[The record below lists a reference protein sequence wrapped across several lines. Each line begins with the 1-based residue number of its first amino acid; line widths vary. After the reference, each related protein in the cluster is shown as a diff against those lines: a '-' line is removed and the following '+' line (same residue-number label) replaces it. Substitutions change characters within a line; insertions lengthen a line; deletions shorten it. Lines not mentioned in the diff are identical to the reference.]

1 MNEAAR
7 ELHQSESWLGA
18 VGPAFERSLLRAGR
32 SPATVH
38 TYMWT
43 VDKLVSFL
51 EREGLD
57 DFCDVTRDH
66 LERWQDEIL
75 QSTLKARSRQHA
87 SSIARA
93 LLRFAAERE
102 WIDWRLERAV
112 LPVKVKRTKRRPIP
126 REDLAAILAYLLP
139 RRPHM
144 TPVELRDR
152 ALFVYLL
159 VTGARVTEA
168 LQAKRTDYIAP
179 IVIQKGGSEKQL
191 RTTSTALDLI
201 HDYLRARR
209 DDSPWLWVK
218 HGNNINATG
227 DRLESSGVREAWI
240 RLALQLQLKHF
251 TTHQV
256 RHSCATVL
264 ANAGISP
271 AAIADHLGHADL
283 RTVMQYIEVQEP
295 LRLQVNDTLEQ
306 LVKRER
312 QPLPRATRRSW
323 TDYRGR

>member
-1 MNEAAR
+1 VSEAAR

-43 VDKLVSFL
+43 VDKLLDFL
-51 EREGLD
+51 QRAGLED
-57 DFCDVTRDH
+57 LSEVTRDH

-75 QSTLKARSRQHA
+75 QSRLKARSRQHA

-93 LLRFAAERE
+93 LLRWAADRE
-102 WIDWRLERAV
+102 IIDWRLERAIV
-112 LPVKVKRTKRRPIP
+112 PVKVKRTKRRPIP
-126 REDLAAILAYLLP
+126 REDLAKILAYILP

-144 TPVELRDR
+144 SLVELRDR

-179 IVIQKGGSEKQL
+179 IVIQKGGGEKQL
-191 RTTSTALDLI
+191 RTTSTALALI
-201 HDYLRARR
+201 HDYLRARH
-209 DDSPWLWVK
+209 DDSLWLWIK
-218 HGNNINATG
+218 HGNNINAAG

-240 RLALQLQLKHF
+240 RLALKLQIPQF

-256 RHSCATVL
+256 RHSTATVL
-264 ANAGISP
+264 ANANVSP

-283 RTVMQYIEVQEP
+283 RTVMQYIEVEEP
-295 LRLQVNDTLEQ
+295 LRLEIDNVLEG
-306 LVKRER
+306 VIR
-312 QPLPRATRRSW
+312 QPRPPLPPAPRRSW
-323 TDYRGR
+323 RDYRR